1 MHLEAVEEIA
11 LPRIDGWD
19 RWVDRSFRALASAAA
34 LVVALTLLGVLFQL
48 FAAAWP
54 TLKTHGLAPMASAKW
69 DVNAEEFGILPEIW
83 GTVITAFLALGGATV
98 FGVLIA
104 VFLSQQF
111 LPPRLANFLRNLV
124 DLLAAVPSVVYGL
137 WGIYVLIPLLRGPAN
152 WLHET
157 FTWMPLFATP
167 FTGPSLLP
175 AALVLAIMVLP
186 TIASLSRDALASV
199 PKNLRDGA
207 LALGASK
214 WEAIIRVVIPTALP
228 GLLGATVLG
237 LGRALG
243 ETMAVAMLVGNTPK
257 IGVNLLQ
264 PANTLS
270 TLLAN
275 NFPEAPMGSSYAG
288 ALTLAALTLLVI
300 ALTVNVA
307 GALITQRAT
316 RWHRGGR

>member
-1 MHLEAVEEIA
+1 MQLDAVEEIA
-11 LPRIDGWD
+11 LPQIDGWD
-19 RWVDRSFRALASAAA
+19 RWVDRIFRGLAAA
-34 LVVALTLLGVLFQL
+34 AAVVVALTLLGVLFQL
-48 FAAAWP
+48 LVAAWP
-54 TLKTHGLAPMASAKW
+54 TLIASGLSPLVSKEW
-69 DVNAEEFGILPEIW
+69 DVNTEKFGILPEIW
-83 GTVITAFLALGGATV
+83 GTVITALLALVGATI

-111 LPPRLANFLRNLV
+111 LPTRLANFLRNLV

-137 WGIYVLIPLLRGPAN
+137 WGIYVLIPMLRGPAN
-152 WLHET
+152 WLHEHAS
-157 FTWMPLFATP
+157 WMPFFATP

-214 WEAIIRVVIPTALP
+214 WEAIIRVVIPSALP
-228 GLLGATVLG
+228 GLLGAMVLG

-257 IGVNLLQ
+257 MGVNLLQ
-264 PANTLS
+264 PANTLA

-275 NFPEAPMGSSYAG
+275 NFPEAPIGSTYAG
-288 ALTLAALTLLVI
+288 ALTLAALTLLVV
-300 ALTVNVA
+300 ALSVNVI

-316 RWHRGGR
+316 RWHRSGR